1 MTYFSVSSL
10 YSPILQEKS
19 TICDKTCKETEK
31 KLSCYLTDLSRIP
44 VNKGINSRVGWTTY
58 SDLYETVHLNLET
71 AHLPLPWPNILPQMR
86 RKR

>member
-31 KLSCYLTDLSRIP
+31 KLSCYLTDLSRFP
-44 VNKGINSRVGWTTY
+44 VNKGTNSRVGRTKY
-58 SDLYETVHLNLET
+58 SDLYETVHLSLET
-71 AHLPLPWPNILPQMR
+71 AHLPLP
-86 RKR
+86 